1 MHRAGGILLK
11 HLSEIVLN
19 SDVKPGDRL
28 FYFTTCG
35 WMMWNWLVSGLAAGA
50 TLLLYDGSPFHPNE
64 RALFDFAD
72 AADMTIF
79 GTSAKYID
87 SVRKTGWRARDTHK
101 LTNLRSHDVHRLAA
115 QRGEFRFCL

>member
-1 MHRAGGILLK
+1 
-11 HLSEIVLN
+11 
-19 SDVKPGDRL
+19 
-28 FYFTTCG
+28 
-35 WMMWNWLVSGLAAGA
+35 MMAR
-50 TLLLYDGSPFHPNE
+50 PFIPNE

-101 LTNLRSHDVHRLAA
+101 LTNLRAMMSTGSPLSA
-115 QRGEFRFCL
+115 GEFRFCL